1 MGQNV
6 TYLLV
11 HLRDQTNIFPAE
23 EQYNNDIKIKI
34 ESLIDIT
41 F

>member
-11 HLRDQTNIFPAE
+11 QLRDKTNIFPSE
-23 EQYNNDIKIKI
+23 DQYNSNIKIKI